1 MFLLQDDIF
10 PALCSIYL
18 EIILVLT
25 GAHYYDGS
33 YNCNCMT
40 IVGIYSLLSITL
52 AGATL
57 QSLKSHKYPF
67 KAVDAFELFFITA
80 ILTFSSIK
88 KKETQKSPVGL
99 PLFRDFSSKTRK
111 CLSVDILGS

>member
-10 PALCSIYL
+10 PALCSRYL

-25 GAHYYDGS
+25 GAHYYGGS
-33 YNCNCMT
+33 YNCNCMA

-88 KKETQKSPVGL
+88 KKN
-99 PLFRDFSSKTRK
+99 
-111 CLSVDILGS
+111 